1 MSFPLSIALSF
12 AVTMVLLFGLR
23 PLSYRVGLL
32 DTPTARK
39 VHAGQVP
46 LIGGIAMFVGFAMS
60 VLTLDVGLTE
70 LRPFFAASA
79 LLVMVGLLDDLH
91 ELSSRARFAAQIL
104 AATMMVGWGDVWLTD
119 LGRITPSGSFFVLG
133 AWTVPFSVFCTVGVI
148 NALNMSD
155 GADGLAGGLA
165 LVAIGGLA
173 VVAGEPQCD
182 VLILLASVL
191 VAFLLLNVRVPGRRR
206 ALVFMGDAG
215 SMFLGF
221 AITWFVISLS
231 QGPDRL
237 MAPVIA
243 LWFLLVPLFDTVWL
257 LLKRP
262 LGGHWPTTASHDHL
276 HHVLQMAGLSPGLT
290 VAVIWALSLGGAGF
304 GLWAHRQGVEER
316 YLFAL
321 FLALFAIYG
330 VVMGVAW
337 RWRRLLWWPMDR
349 RLGSSERRVP
359 EQRRQGDRRRES
371 DRRNQDDRRG

>member
-1 MSFPLSIALSF
+1 MSFPLSMLMSF
-12 AVTMVLLFGLR
+12 AVTTVLLFGLR
-23 PLSYRVGLL
+23 PLAYRVGLL

-79 LLVMVGLLDDLH
+79 LLVMVGLLDDFH

-104 AATMMVGWGDVWLTD
+104 AATMMVGWGDVLLAN
-119 LGRITPSGSFFVLG
+119 LGHITPTGKLFELG
-133 AWTVPFSVFCTVGVI
+133 AWTVPISVFCTVGVI

-155 GADGLAGGLA
+155 GVDGLAGGLA
-165 LVAIGGLA
+165 LVAIGGLS
-173 VVAGEPQCD
+173 VVAARPQAD
-182 VLILLASVL
+182 VLALLASVV
-191 VAFLLLNVRVPGRRR
+191 VAFLMLNIRIPGRHR

-231 QGPDRL
+231 QGPQRV

-243 LWFLLVPLFDTVWL
+243 LWFLMVPLFDTVWL

-262 LGGHWPTTASHDHL
+262 LSGRWPTTASHDHL
-276 HHVLQMAGLSPGLT
+276 HHVMQMAGLSPVST
-290 VAVIWALSLGGAGF
+290 VAAIWMLSLSGAGF
-304 GLWAHRQGVEER
+304 GLWAHGQGIEER
-316 YLFAL
+316 YLFAG
-321 FLALFAIYG
+321 FLALFAVYCLI
-330 VVMGVAW
+330 MGIAW

-349 RLGSSERRVP
+349 RLGSSERRMP
-359 EQRRQGDRRRES
+359 DSRRQS
-371 DRRNQDDRRG
+371 DRRKQEDRRTHQERRL

>member
-1 MSFPLSIALSF
+1 MAMSF
-12 AVTMVLLFGLR
+12 AVTLVLLFGLR
-23 PLSYRVGLL
+23 PLAYRVGLL

-79 LLVMVGLLDDLH
+79 LLIMVGLLDDFH

-104 AATMMVGWGDVWLTD
+104 AATMMVGWGDVLLSN
-119 LGRITPSGSFFVLG
+119 LGHITPSARLFELG

-155 GADGLAGGLA
+155 GVDGLAGGLA
-165 LVAIGGLA
+165 LVAIGGLTI
-173 VVAGEPQCD
+173 VAARPQAD
-182 VLILLASVL
+182 VLVLLATVV
-191 VAFLLLNVRVPGRRR
+191 VAFLVLNARIPGRHR

-231 QGPDRL
+231 QGPERV
-237 MAPVIA
+237 MAPVTA
-243 LWFLLVPLFDTVWL
+243 LWFLMVPLFDTVWL

-262 LGGHWPTTASHDHL
+262 LTGRWPTTASHDHL
-276 HHVLQMAGLSPGLT
+276 HHIMQMAGLSPAFT
-290 VAVIWALSLGGAGF
+290 VVVIWLLSISGAGF
-304 GLWAHRQGVEER
+304 GLWAHAHEIPER
-316 YLFAL
+316 YLFAG
-321 FLALFAIYG
+321 FLALFG
-330 VVMGVAW
+330 VYCIVMGAAW
-337 RWRRLLWWPMDR
+337 RWRRLLWWPLDR
-349 RLGSSERRVP
+349 RLGVTERRTPVSRRQRDRRQAPDRRNNSERRL
-359 EQRRQGDRRRES
+359 
-371 DRRNQDDRRG
+371 